1 MRLDRA
7 LAGVLP
13 VALSLAIGACSFDI
27 DKWFERDDPAVESA
41 RRTIAEAGP
50 DGGEELQN
58 ARMALEEVLRF
69 RCEGDGGQDLVIER
83 PGAALDLGLVIF
95 RLSELIGR
103 RFGEEELMDGG
114 GSSEGDELVM
124 SARVKQ
130 LDCAHLLLMKVAGD
144 PKTPPGLALRAR
156 YLLGNLAFL
165 ARRYKD
171 AVARYD
177 EVLLRHPAR
186 GNDPTTEVGP
196 PNDDDAVARYA
207 AWNRAI
213 ALERLLPPDAGDAGD
228 SGDDAANDSDDAAND
243 SGDGGDGGDGGDSG
257 SDGGN
262 DGGDSGGNNDAA
274 SDSGTG
280 QGDSAQ
286 QDAGGEDTSTQSQPP
301 PQPSSSAP
309 AMPSSSVAV
318 DLRELD
324 RFDQK
329 APLDLD
335 FKARLREKRK
345 IPKKLDK

>member
-1 MRLDRA
+1 MRVDRA
-7 LAGVLP
+7 LVGVLP
-13 VALSLAIGACSFDI
+13 VALSLAIGACSFDL
-27 DKWFERDDPAVESA
+27 DKWFERNDPRVEEA
-41 RRTIAEAGP
+41 RRALAETGA
-50 DGGEELQN
+50 DGGEELQA
-58 ARMALEEVLRF
+58 ARIALEEVLRF
-69 RCEGDGGQDLVIER
+69 RCEGDGGQDLIVER

-95 RLSELIGR
+95 RLSELIGN
-103 RFGEEELMDGG
+103 RFGEEELMDAG
-114 GSSEGDELVM
+114 GSSEGNELVM
-124 SARVKQ
+124 EARVKQ
-130 LDCAHLLLMKVAGD
+130 LDCAHLLLLKMAND
-144 PKTPPGLALRAR
+144 PKTDPALALRAR
-156 YLLGNLAFL
+156 YLLGNIAFL
-165 ARRYKD
+165 SRRYKD

-186 GNDPTTEVGP
+186 GNDPATEVGP

-228 SGDDAANDSDDAAND
+228 SGDDSPDADD
-243 SGDGGDGGDGGDSG
+243 SGDSGDGGDAGDAGDGGDTGNDGGGDGGDGGG
-257 SDGGN
+257 QDG
-262 DGGDSGGNNDAA
+262 A

-280 QGDSAQ
+280 QGDTAQ
-286 QDAGGEDTSTQSQPP
+286 DSGAEDTSKQSQPP
-301 PQPSSSAP
+301 PQPSASAP